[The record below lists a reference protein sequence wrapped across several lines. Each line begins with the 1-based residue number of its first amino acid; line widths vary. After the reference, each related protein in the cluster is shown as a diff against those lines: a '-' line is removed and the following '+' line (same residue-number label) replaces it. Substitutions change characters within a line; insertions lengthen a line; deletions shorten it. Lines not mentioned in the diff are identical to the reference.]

1 MFGTDVTVL
10 DEEVLREDLR
20 LDVRDGLEWVLGVEW
35 TDVEEEE
42 AEEEEGYGASAE
54 GRGHP
59 GSRDLK
65 HLGPLHDF
73 GSADHDRNADHGTHD

>member
-42 AEEEEGYGASAE
+42 AEDIV
-54 GRGHP
+54 
-59 GSRDLK
+59 DLA
-65 HLGPLHDF
+65 LPFWPTRWL
-73 GSADHDRNADHGTHD
+73 RLT